1 VIFRRGRFSDVIR
14 RQLDLFERD
23 YTDLFEQIV
32 AAERAYDDADRDD
45 AEARYGEYVDLV
57 EEGTEALADIRDSFK
72 RTLAEPADEEYEE
85 AFNRAVRKRFPRFG
99 PEIDLR

>member
-1 VIFRRGRFSDVIR
+1 MIFRRKRFADVIR

-23 YTDLFEQIV
+23 HADLYAQIA
-32 AAERAYDDADRDD
+32 AAERAYDDAEREE
-45 AEARYGEYVDLV
+45 AEERYGEYVDLV

-72 RTLAEPADEEYEE
+72 RTLDEAADEEYDE

-99 PEIDLR
+99 TEIDLR

>member
-1 VIFRRGRFSDVIR
+1 VLFRRGRFHDVIR

-23 YTDLFEQIV
+23 YADLFEQID

-45 AEARYGEYVDLV
+45 AEERYGVYVDLV
-57 EEGTEALADIRDSFK
+57 EEGTEALADIRDSFA
-72 RTLAEPADEEYEE
+72 RTLDDAAGEEYEE